1 MREAFGQTFDTPVGY
16 LNTASIGV
24 PPTAMADA
32 VEAAVRCWRGGVDVP
47 PGFDADVAAARAAFA
62 ALVGTDP
69 SLVAIGASAS
79 QLVGLAAAAIP
90 DGARVVVPTGE
101 FTSTTFPFAAHGH
114 RGIKVSEVPLAEIPD
129 AMRDHD
135 VLAASVVQSSDG
147 RLLDLDAVRRNR
159 VGVTVVLDVTQ
170 ALGWL
175 PLADLG
181 WADYV
186 VGAGYKWLMTPRGVA
201 WLAVHPKV
209 LDRTVPLVANWYA
222 GEDPWQTAYGL
233 PLRLAADARRLDL
246 SPTWF
251 SHVGA
256 AVALPWLASLDLAAV
271 RRHNVGLANQFLD
284 RLGRPPGDSA
294 IVSVDM
300 DAARLAAAGV
310 RHSVRAGRVRL
321 SFGLSNTEE
330 DVDLVCRAV
339 HLE

>member
-1 MREAFGQTFDTPVGY
+1 MRHAFGQTFDIPAGY

-24 PPTAMADA
+24 PPTVVADA
-32 VEAAVRCWRGGVDVP
+32 VEAAIRRWRVGADVP
-47 PGFDADVAAARAAFA
+47 PGFDTDVAAARAAFA
-62 ALVGTDP
+62 ALVGADP
-69 SLVAIGASAS
+69 AHVAIGASAS
-79 QLVGLAAAAIP
+79 QLVAIAAASVP
-90 DGARVVVPTGE
+90 DGSRVLVPAGE
-101 FTSTTFPFAAHGH
+101 FTSVSFPFAALGH
-114 RGIKVSEVPLAEIPD
+114 RGIKVTEAPLAEIPD

-135 VLAASVVQSSDG
+135 VLAAAVVQSSDG
-147 RLLDLDAVRRNR
+147 TVLDLEAVRRNR
-159 VGVTVVLDVTQ
+159 EGVTVVLDVTQ

-201 WLAVHPKV
+201 WLAVRPDV
-209 LDRTVPLVANWYA
+209 IDRAVPVAANWYA
-222 GEDPWQTAYGL
+222 GEDPWQTVYGL
-233 PLRLAADARRLDL
+233 PLRLAGSARRLDL

-256 AVALPWLASLDLAAV
+256 AVALPWLASLDMAAV

-294 IVSVDM
+294 IVSVDA
-300 DAARLAAAGV
+300 DADRLAAAGV

-321 SFGLSNTEE
+321 SFALSNTSD
-330 DVDLVCRAV
+330 DVNLACQALIR
-339 HLE
+339 